1 MRRVCWLNLRK
12 KVSYFNTKKKYM
24 FSANVSL
31 HYSDRPPAFSV
42 YHVCQKM
49 LNEQR
54 FAVAFSQEAVS
65 SHEVVTVNW
74 SWLNIL
80 IISKL
85 ALSIKYRIS
94 IEIEW
99 DFDQFGK
106 CRRVD
111 DRESERPVWEDKAC
125 SIQQQRQKTLSTC
138 LIVSDESNTET
149 RDGFEFS
156 QNLWQLFSL
165 I

>member
-1 MRRVCWLNLRK
+1 M
-12 KVSYFNTKKKYM
+12 
-24 FSANVSL
+24 
-31 HYSDRPPAFSV
+31 
-42 YHVCQKM
+42 
-49 LNEQR
+49 
-54 FAVAFSQEAVS
+54 
-65 SHEVVTVNW
+65 
-74 SWLNIL
+74 

-85 ALSIKYRIS
+85 ALSISIKYRIS

-111 DRESERPVWEDKAC
+111 DRESERPVGETC

-156 QNLWQLFSL
+156 QNL
-165 I
+165 